1 MSLKSF
7 SEKELAQLAQ
17 GEMVIKFDSAGA
29 PIGYFAGGSF
39 VNDTEEQGGVTSMSE
54 RGFEEFYK
62 NYLKEIE
69 KEGFSVEEN
78 SRVESKEKTPS
89 QKHERDALEESY
101 KLQEQLDK
109 ESEERRFEERMK
121 RFEKYVQEALKEN

>member
-78 SRVESKEKTPS
+78 SRVESKEKTQAKSMSVMPW
-89 QKHERDALEESY
+89 
-101 KLQEQLDK
+101 
-109 ESEERRFEERMK
+109 K
-121 RFEKYVQEALKEN
+121 RATSFKSNLIKSLKSVGLRSV